1 MIPADPIERFRSVY
15 ALAEKIDR
23 AIIPEPNAMSLGTVE
38 EGGQPSV
45 RVVLLK
51 SFDERGFVFYTNY
64 EGRKGR
70 QLVAHPNAALC
81 FYWAPIDIQVRVEGT
96 VTKVSDEEADA
107 YFATRQRQS
116 QIGAGA
122 SRQSEPLETPTALD
136 ERVAN
141 YEKEFEGR
149 DVPRPKF
156 CRVFACGRSAS
167 NSGRDVRA
175 GSTSATSIR
184 EPETAGKLKR
194 FILSDRGYHS
204 PAICSKMVG

>member
-23 AIIPEPNAMSLGTVE
+23 SIIPEPNAMALGTIE

-45 RVVLLK
+45 RIVLLK

-70 QLVAHPNAALC
+70 QLLAHPKAALC
-81 FYWAPIDIQVRVEGT
+81 FYWSPIDIQVRVEGT
-96 VTKVSDEEADA
+96 VTKVADSEADA

-116 QIGAGA
+116 QIGAWA

-136 ERVAN
+136 ERVAQS
-141 YEKEFEGR
+141 EKEFEGR
-149 DVPRPKF
+149 NVPRPKF
-156 CRVFACGRSAS
+156 WSGFRVWPERIEFWKGRPS
-167 NSGRDVRA
+167 RLHERHLYTRERA
-175 GSTSATSIR
+175 GWKI
-184 EPETAGKLKR
+184 ETL
-194 FILSDRGYHS
+194 Y
-204 PAICSKMVG
+204 P